1 MRSLCVIAVLLFG
14 VPAMAQDWCM
24 PGATWAYH
32 FEWLGAEY
40 DVQYGFSH
48 DTVIGGLDVKVAH
61 GRRFG
66 VMGGGDPF
74 DQHWWEYTRIEDDV
88 IYHGGSSGG
97 WDTLYWFGEIGDRW
111 WPPGASMD
119 CPPHGMLEI
128 VDTGHVVF
136 GGLSL
141 RKCEVVTLDSL
152 GQAMIGPFPLTER
165 IGTLPRYPE
174 VHACNAIIDYF
185 IPSFICYSDSEMIGL
200 GTDPCVEGV
209 GIPRS
214 EAPATELRLAPNPA
228 RGSARVL
235 LDQLKPGARLLLF
248 DVRGRLVEQWSMYS
262 PDLRLDLS
270 RYAPGLYNVLLL
282 APSDRTLRS
291 RVVID

>member
-1 MRSLCVIAVLLFG
+1 MRSLCGTAVLLFG
-14 VPAMAQDWCM
+14 LPVMAQSWST

-48 DTVIGGLDVKVAH
+48 DTLIGGVDAKVAH

-66 VMGGGDPF
+66 AMGGGDPF

-88 IYHGGSSGG
+88 VYHGGNSGG
-97 WDTLYWFGEIGDRW
+97 WDTLYWFGQIGDRW
-111 WPPGASMD
+111 WPPGAPMD

-128 VDTGHVVF
+128 VDTGHVVY

-141 RKCEVVTLDSL
+141 RTWDVMTLDSL
-152 GQAMIGPFPLTER
+152 GQPMIGPFLLTER
-165 IGTLPRYPE
+165 IGTLPRYPDIQD
-174 VHACNAIIDYF
+174 CNAIIDYF

-209 GIPRS
+209 GIPGI
-214 EAPATELRLAPNPA
+214 EAVISTLRISPNPA

-235 LDQLKPGARLLLF
+235 LDQWKPGSRLLLF
-248 DVRGRLVEQWSMYS
+248 DTRGGLVDQWRMYS
-262 PDLRLDLS
+262 PDTRLDLS
-270 RYAPGLYNVLLL
+270 RYAPGLYDLLFL
-282 APSDRTLRS
+282 APSGRTLRS
-291 RVVID
+291 RLVIE